1 MERRLSLTPDLGFE
15 DEPVIEVRVAVTTF
29 AYQNSELIHL
39 LRERGTMIK
48 KEKWDAMYKLDKKI
62 NKLKK
67 EHLEQFTTPCSIF
80 MTMENEE
87 GYNRALALTELARN
101 DPAYSELNLWLNKYE
116 IDIQP
121 ASEPTDI
128 IWENRHFTQRTRLCK
143 SIFVTIFLV
152 FLLACSFL
160 MILLCS

>member
-1 MERRLSLTPDLGFE
+1 MDSGKKYNARSDAFRDWITSEMERRLSLTPDLGFE

-48 KEKWDAMYKLDKKI
+48 KEKWDAMYKLDEKI

-116 IDIQP
+116 IDI
-121 ASEPTDI
+121 
-128 IWENRHFTQRTRLCK
+128 
-143 SIFVTIFLV
+143 
-152 FLLACSFL
+152 
-160 MILLCS
+160 